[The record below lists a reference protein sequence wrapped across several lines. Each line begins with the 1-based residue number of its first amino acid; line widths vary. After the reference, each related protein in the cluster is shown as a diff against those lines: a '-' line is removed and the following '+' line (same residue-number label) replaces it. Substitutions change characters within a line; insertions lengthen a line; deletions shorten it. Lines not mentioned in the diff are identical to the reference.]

1 MFDVTDLSSD
11 FGEHEAATST
21 SKCGYLEV
29 AFAYDAP
36 MRKMTVHVLQAR
48 DIPSKDRGG
57 ATHTQVIDSFDNTLF
72 SALSAIKLD
81 SSGNTLYTSADT
93 SKPI

>member
-1 MFDVTDLSSD
+1 MFDVTDLNSV
-11 FGEHEAATST
+11 FGDHEAPPVA
-21 SKCGYLEV
+21 KCGYLEV

-57 ATHTQVIDSFDNTLF
+57 ATHTQVKKFF
-72 SALSAIKLD
+72 
-81 SSGNTLYTSADT
+81 
-93 SKPI
+93 PFRQ